1 MALQSFSLGPGIQVF
16 GISITQRGSKGKKC
30 VTPMLWQ
37 HDAHMHILWTQI
49 NMYTSPISSVNFL
62 KENSQVL
69 IQRMGMT
76 VLKQVVDELFVWN
89 VLNFEEVNIICCEKV
104 EQDAARGIIHMILKK
119 GPEACNLFLQSL
131 EKWNYPL
138 FQDLNG
144 QSKYLFAC
152 ICSTT
157 KP

>member
-1 MALQSFSLGPGIQVF
+1 MDTNKYV
-16 GISITQRGSKGKKC
+16 
-30 VTPMLWQ
+30 
-37 HDAHMHILWTQI
+37 
-49 NMYTSPISSVNFL
+49 YSPISSVNFL

-76 VLKQVVDELFVWN
+76 VIKQVVDELFVWN

-119 GPEACNLFLQSL
+119 GPEACNLFLKSL

-152 ICSTT
+152 ICSTA